1 MGFQK
6 EVLKPAPA
14 GAQKPQKGQKVT
26 VHCTG
31 YGKNRDLSEKFWSTT
46 DPGQVNRRF
55 QAGKPP
61 PRMRNMR
68 APHPPLVLLL
78 LLLPDACAT
87 CGNRLGPSSFP
98 AWGIMPD
105 STLCFEIE
113 VLSIE

>member
-46 DPGQVNRRF
+46 DPGQVQR
-55 QAGKPP
+55 QG
-61 PRMRNMR
+61 MRNLR

-78 LLLPDACAT
+78 LLLLLLLADACAT

>member
-46 DPGQVNRRF
+46 DPGQVPF
-55 QAGKPP
+55 SYHIGLGSVIKGWDQGV
-61 PRMRNMR
+61 MDMGVGER
-68 APHPPLVLLL
+68 ARLTCT
-78 LLLPDACAT
+78 PDYAY
-87 CGNRLGPSSFP
+87 GEGGFP

>member
-46 DPGQVNRRF
+46 DPGQVERTCMQNIRS
-55 QAGKPP
+55 
-61 PRMRNMR
+61 
-68 APHPPLVLLL
+68 PHPPLVLLL
-78 LLLPDACAT
+78 LLLADACAT

>member
-1 MGFQK
+1 MGFEK

-46 DPGQVNRRF
+46 DPGQVNRGF

-61 PRMRNMR
+61 PQR
-68 APHPPLVLLL
+68 PTPPLLLLLLLL